1 VAARSRRLKSPPR
14 RELVAVAIT
23 FCLAALVVGLALVL
37 LSPHESGIKGI
48 VRCAPAVNFCGRT
61 PGNAVVY
68 VLFSDAAFNPFN
80 PPSTS
85 YQTDAQG
92 RFKISLAAGTYWV
105 AAEKEGGVLASEGK
119 QLVVVKGGAM
129 TDVTIELDLHLPQ

>member
-1 VAARSRRLKSPPR
+1 VAARSRSLKSPSR
-14 RELVAVAIT
+14 RELVAGAIT
-23 FCLAALVVGLALVL
+23 LCLAAFVVGLALVV
-37 LSPHESGIKGI
+37 LSPHESGIKGV
-48 VRCAPAVNFCGRT
+48 VRCAPAIHSCGRST
-61 PGNAVVY
+61 SNAFVY
-68 VLFSDAAFNPFN
+68 VLFSDVPFNPFD

-92 RFKISLAAGTYWV
+92 RFQISLAPRTYWV

-119 QLVVVKGGAM
+119 QPVVVKEGAM

>member
-1 VAARSRRLKSPPR
+1 VAARSRPLKSLSR

-23 FCLAALVVGLALVL
+23 LCLAAFVVGLALVV
-37 LSPHESGIKGI
+37 LSPHKPGIKGV
-48 VRCAPAVNFCGRT
+48 VRCAPAVNSCGRT

-68 VLFSDAAFNPFN
+68 LLFSGAAFNPFN

-85 YQTDAQG
+85 YPTDAQG
-92 RFKISLAAGTYWV
+92 HFEISLAPGTYWV

-119 QLVVVKGGAM
+119 PPVVVKEGAM